1 MGLNLCQHRD
11 QPIGLRTLLP
21 YLASLRS
28 SDDRLS
34 PLSLLVLLMLLMSL
48 ALLAL
53 LVLLLLLLLLLL
65 LCENSLEGEKE
76 RVREREREGAREKE
90 MKNQT
95 RVLLFCVGFPGTF
108 AANTLT
114 DIGLLTTRRG
124 RRWVG
129 DDK

>member
-21 YLASLRS
+21 HLASLRS

-34 PLSLLVLLMLLMSL
+34 PLSLLVMVMLLSL
-48 ALLAL
+48 LSLSLLS
-53 LVLLLLLLLLLL
+53 LLLLLLLLLPLLL

-76 RVREREREGAREKE
+76 RARERERKGARENE

-95 RVLLFCVGFPGTF
+95 RVLLGFLGTF
-108 AANTLT
+108 AADTLA

-124 RRWVG
+124 RRWVR

>member
-34 PLSLLVLLMLLMSL
+34 PLSLLVMVMLLSL
-48 ALLAL
+48 LSLSLLS
-53 LVLLLLLLLLLL
+53 LLLLLLLLLPLLL

-76 RVREREREGAREKE
+76 RARERERGSEREGNEKSNKGATGVPGHVCGQHAYRHRSADDSPWTE
-90 MKNQT
+90 
-95 RVLLFCVGFPGTF
+95 VGQ
-108 AANTLT
+108 
-114 DIGLLTTRRG
+114 R
-124 RRWVG
+124 
-129 DDK
+129 

>member
-34 PLSLLVLLMLLMSL
+34 PLSLLVMVMLLSL
-48 ALLAL
+48 LSLSLLS
-53 LVLLLLLLLLLL
+53 LLLLLLLLLPLLL

-76 RVREREREGAREKE
+76 RARERERGSEREGNEKSNKGATGVPGHVCGQHACRHRSADDSPWTE
-90 MKNQT
+90 
-95 RVLLFCVGFPGTF
+95 VGQ
-108 AANTLT
+108 
-114 DIGLLTTRRG
+114 R
-124 RRWVG
+124 
-129 DDK
+129 